1 MSGRNASRNGAVLAG
16 LLIGAPAAWADE
28 HAPVVLDIDNYLA
41 RAKNGSP
48 YAMEMVGAAYEQGSM
63 GAVRNFREAAQ
74 WYRKSIKASGNKFD
88 PTFSMIEL
96 ASLYLHGKGI
106 PRDLGRAY
114 MWYDILNTGQG
125 QQGQWRDVL
134 DAIIDLMT
142 PAQINSAQEM
152 ALECQ
157 QTHYQYCGD

>member
-1 MSGRNASRNGAVLAG
+1 M
-16 LLIGAPAAWADE
+16 PAAWADE
-28 HAPVVLDIDNYLA
+28 HKPVAMDIDNYIA

-48 YAMEMVGAAYEQGSM
+48 YAMEMVGAAYEQGRM
-63 GAVRNFREAAQ
+63 GAVQNFREAAN
-74 WYRKSIKASGNKFD
+74 WYRKSIKASGDKFNH
-88 PTFSMIEL
+88 TFSMIEL

-114 MWYDILNTGQG
+114 MWYNILNTTEG
-125 QQGQWRDVL
+125 QQGQWHDVL
-134 DAIIDLMT
+134 DAITDAMT

-157 QTHYQYCGD
+157 RTHYQNCGD